1 MFVAAG
7 GGGGGIAVTVSCFK
21 GWKGGSLGAPARVGQ
36 IGCLLGEDKER
47 QGSLFLDC
55 AFGPLFSAVAKNL
68 LVVAENPKYSRSER
82 SR

>member
-1 MFVAAG
+1 MFVAAAG
-7 GGGGGIAVTVSCFK
+7 GELPLLSHALG
-21 GWKGGSLGAPARVGQ
+21 GWKGGSLGAPARVSQ

-47 QGSLFLDC
+47 QESLFLDC
-55 AFGPLFSAVAKNL
+55 AFGQLFSAVAKIL